1 MSRSTRKGESVS
13 EVTPVGVAAEKMED
27 IVAKAVIAA
36 TAVIRDE
43 FDKVIADL
51 RERIERTEQRLSA
64 IEQAG
69 KIAEVLS
76 ADQVRTNETISRIHK
91 ESRQYALTA
100 NEAAPY
106 LRRNNLRIRGLT
118 VTQNEDCRKVVTEF
132 IRKNLHVH
140 IGEDDIESA
149 YTISA
154 RSRAEQATSSPSS
167 RQVPPVVMVRFL
179 RRDVR
184 DNVIRN
190 RRLLK
195 STKYSIVEDLTKL
208 NIKVFNRLRNSDL
221 VQKT

>member
-1 MSRSTRKGESVS
+1 
-13 EVTPVGVAAEKMED
+13 
-27 IVAKAVIAA
+27 
-36 TAVIRDE
+36 
-43 FDKVIADL
+43 
-51 RERIERTEQRLSA
+51 
-64 IEQAG
+64 
-69 KIAEVLS
+69 
-76 ADQVRTNETISRIHK
+76 
-91 ESRQYALTA
+91 
-100 NEAAPY
+100 
-106 LRRNNLRIRGLT
+106 
-118 VTQNEDCRKVVTEF
+118 VTEF

-208 NIKVFNRLRNSDL
+208 NMEVLKRLRNSDL
-221 VQKT
+221 VQKTWTWNGHA